1 MMDATT
7 RAVARAQRGK
17 RKEGDLVA
25 AVIAYLNSRGAFAWR
40 MNSGRTILRGKGG
53 KPRVI
58 RLGRAGLPD
67 VIGTMPAR
75 RDGWDTGRLIAVE
88 CKSPGQQPTALQ
100 AATHAELR
108 KRGALVIVCHD
119 LADVARALGAQ
130 P

>member
-7 RAVARAQRGK
+7 RAVARAQKGK
-17 RKEGDLVA
+17 RKESDLVA

-40 MNSGRTILRGKGG
+40 NNAAVIPIPGK
-53 KPRVI
+53 KRRAIHV
-58 RLGRAGLPD
+58 GRAGLPD

-108 KRGALVIVCHD
+108 KRGALVITAWS
-119 LADVARALGAQ
+119 LKDVEEALR
-130 P
+130 